1 MPVQFSVVIPKKQE
15 VPMCRRAIP
24 LAVILVVMAVSSNVL
39 ASGSGMPWETPLNQ
53 ILTSITGPVARVLGA
68 IAIAATGLALAF
80 GEGGHGFRKILQIA
94 FGLSIAFTATS
105 FGIGFFGFAGGVGF

>member
-1 MPVQFSVVIPKKQE
+1 MLRQTIKLAVVVVILS
-15 VPMCRRAIP
+15 A
-24 LAVILVVMAVSSNVL
+24 ASNAL
-39 ASGSGMPWETPLNQ
+39 ASGSGMPWETPLSQ
-53 ILTSITGPVARVLGA
+53 ILNSITGPVAKALGA

-105 FGIGFFGFAGGVGF
+105 FGIGFFGFGGGAGF

>member
-1 MPVQFSVVIPKKQE
+1 
-15 VPMCRRAIP
+15 MCRRTIH

-80 GEGGHGFRKILQIA
+80 GEGGHGFRKILR
-94 FGLSIAFTATS
+94 SRS
-105 FGIGFFGFAGGVGF
+105 GFPSHSRQQVSV

>member
-1 MPVQFSVVIPKKQE
+1 MVLQAKQQNL
-15 VPMCRRAIP
+15 AI
-24 LAVILVVMAVSSNVL
+24 LILIFLLTSTQAF

-53 ILTSITGPVARVLGA
+53 ILNSITGPVARALGA

-105 FGIGFFGFAGGVGF
+105 FGIGFFGFGGGAGF

>member
-1 MPVQFSVVIPKKQE
+1 MLK
-15 VPMCRRAIP
+15 RAIN
-24 LAVILVVMAVSSNVL
+24 LAVVVVVLSAASNVL
-39 ASGSGMPWETPLNQ
+39 ASGSGMPWETPLSQ
-53 ILTSITGPVARVLGA
+53 ILNSITGPVAKALGA

-105 FGIGFFGFAGGVGF
+105 FGIGFFGFGGGAGF

>member
-1 MPVQFSVVIPKKQE
+1 MLRQAIKLAVVVVILS
-15 VPMCRRAIP
+15 A
-24 LAVILVVMAVSSNVL
+24 ASHAL
-39 ASGSGMPWETPLNQ
+39 ASGSGMPWETPLSQ
-53 ILTSITGPVARVLGA
+53 ILNSITGPVAKALGA

-105 FGIGFFGFAGGVGF
+105 FGIGFFGFGGGAGF

>member
-1 MPVQFSVVIPKKQE
+1 MPVQFSLLFQKQE

-24 LAVILVVMAVSSNVL
+24 LAVIFVVMAVSSNVL

>member
-1 MPVQFSVVIPKKQE
+1 MYRREIPFVV
-15 VPMCRRAIP
+15 
-24 LAVILVVMAVSSNVL
+24 LVIFIVASSNAL

-80 GEGGHGFRKILQIA
+80 GEGGQGFRKILQIA